1 MLSFDSCVLSLFR
14 DLNLNNLAEDSNH
27 LMLRDETSNERF
39 ALYYAGDIIKPNTQ
53 PHIPVAQG
61 KKRLCL
67 FRFNSM
73 GSPQARPDIMTEAE
87 IHKLTLGKR
96 RWIQPA
102 SPTEKGPEGC
112 NQHEP
117 TPVKK
122 ISFSQLT
129 LPTINCH
136 PASEEECQSIHNVN
150 KQSKNGQIDQFW
162 NCRSGLTEKDNCDS
176 VCEEI
181 SKEVRADKAVFIQVQ
196 HNGFISNAE
205 KPTYKFQDL
214 ETSHCRQDNL
224 NSELSAPVE
233 SCAYVKRCGSISVFE
248 CEQDTPVRP
257 GEILGSVREK
267 EDSDSERRE
276 ITKSRTSK
284 YSA

>member
-1 MLSFDSCVLSLFR
+1 
-14 DLNLNNLAEDSNH
+14 
-27 LMLRDETSNERF
+27 MLRDETSNERF
-39 ALYYAGDIIKPNTQ
+39 ALYNAGDIVKPNTQ
-53 PHIPVAQG
+53 PHILVAQG
-61 KKRLCL
+61 ENSLCL

-87 IHKLTLGKR
+87 THKLTLGKR

-102 SPTEKGPEGC
+102 SPTEKGPVGC
-112 NQHEP
+112 NQHEA

-129 LPTINCH
+129 LPTNNCH
-136 PASEEECQSIHNVN
+136 PASEEECQRIDNVN

-162 NCRSGLTEKDNCDS
+162 SCRSGLTQKDNCDS

-181 SKEVRADKAVFIQVQ
+181 SKEPRADKAVFIQVQ
-196 HNGFISNAE
+196 HNSFITNAE

-214 ETSHCRQDNL
+214 EIRHCQQDNRS
-224 NSELSAPVE
+224 SELSAPVE
-233 SCAYVKRCGSISVFE
+233 SCAYTKRCGSISVFE
-248 CEQDTPVRP
+248 CEQDAPVRP
-257 GEILGSVREK
+257 GEILDSVREK